1 MWAAIKMEGQICCNP
16 HPLYKLNFFAL
27 CLFVSELRVGGL
39 EFSSFMQAYLGRWG
53 GGGSNWTPR
62 QVPQKHWLCMESVM
76 YKCIKLHFHIN
87 SVHVFAI
94 LYMVDNLV
102 EYYLVF

>member
-27 CLFVSELRVGGL
+27 CLFVSELRVGGH

-53 GGGSNWTPR
+53 GGGAVIGHPDKSHRNIGYVW
-62 QVPQKHWLCMESVM
+62 KALC
-76 YKCIKLHFHIN
+76 IN
-87 SVHVFAI
+87 A
-94 LYMVDNLV
+94 
-102 EYYLVF
+102 

>member
-1 MWAAIKMEGQICCNP
+1 MSFLASC
-16 HPLYKLNFFAL
+16 KLIWGD
-27 CLFVSELRVGGL
+27 GG
-39 EFSSFMQAYLGRWG
+39 G